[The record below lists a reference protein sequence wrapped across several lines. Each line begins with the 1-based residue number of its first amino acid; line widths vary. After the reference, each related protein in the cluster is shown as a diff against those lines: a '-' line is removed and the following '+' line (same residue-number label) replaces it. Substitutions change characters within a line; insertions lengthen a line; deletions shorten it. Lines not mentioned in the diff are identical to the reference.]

1 MQVFFFSILTAM
13 LFYFSSEVSGQDQSI
28 LPPSILEVSGA
39 ISKGDAE
46 GVAHFDIVELRTLP
60 PARLETTTA
69 VTDGVHRFDG
79 VLMRDLLAHVGS
91 YGTVVTARALNDY
104 AIEIAVEEFDQFDV
118 LVAYELDG
126 KPLLPSDKGPL
137 WIVYPRDQHAELQDI
152 RFDYRWVW
160 QLKSLEIR

>member
-1 MQVFFFSILTAM
+1 MQVFFFSILTAV

-28 LPPSILEVSGA
+28 LPSSILEVSGA
-39 ISKGDAE
+39 ISKGNAE

-60 PARLETTTA
+60 QARLETTTA

-79 VLMRDLLAHVGS
+79 VLMRDILAHVGS
-91 YGTVVTARALNDY
+91 HGTVVTARALNDY
-104 AIEIAVEEFDQFDV
+104 AIDFAVEEFDQFDI
-118 LVAYELDG
+118 LVAYEMDG
-126 KPLLPSDKGPL
+126 KPLLPSEKGPL

-160 QLKSLEIR
+160 QLKSLDIR